1 MVNPSAKQ
9 DPEALVA
16 AKLAS
21 LPTKPGC
28 YLFIDKTGA
37 VVYVGKAKSLR
48 SRVRSYF
55 QESGSD
61 ARYFIPI
68 LRKIVADLETVVTA
82 TEKEAAVLENEL
94 VKQHKPRF
102 NVKLRDDKD
111 FLCLK
116 LDPQKEWPMLE
127 TVRRPAPDKARYFGP
142 YHSATSARRTLHL
155 VNKHFQLRT
164 CSDAEMAS
172 RRRPCLQYQIKRCL
186 APCVMDVDRE
196 LYTEMV
202 RSVALFLEGRHDELT
217 GELTARMR
225 DASRELEFERA
236 AIYRDQLR
244 AVEAVREAQ
253 RVVYV
258 KDVDQDVVGIYREG
272 TLVEVEVIL
281 VRQGRVT
288 DTLSF
293 SLRNMELPDDEVLGG
308 FLNEYYGVASTTI
321 PDEVLVPVLPDGA
334 EGVAEWLSDRRGRKV
349 ALFAPQRGPRV
360 DLLKMASE
368 NAAHAFREKQRSSD
382 DLEARLEELRERLRL
397 PTLPRRIECC
407 DISHLGGGDTV
418 GSIVALLDGQPDKK
432 RYRSFNVKSVADGDD
447 YAAMYEVL
455 ARRFRRG
462 KSARPASPQP
472 AADSE
477 AAALGTSEAAAGD
490 EGEREQAE
498 RDATE
503 SDAAE
508 RDTTAREVPELD
520 EAESDLAES
529 DEAESDLAESDE
541 AESDLAESDE
551 AESDLAESDEA
562 ESDVAD
568 EEIGLVAAS
577 DAPAESE
584 TAEVP
589 ATAARQAAASA
600 EEAPKS
606 AQSGGAEWDLPD
618 LLVVDGGRGQ
628 LQVALSAAR
637 DLGLHGLPIVG
648 LAKERETQAGEKLV
662 DRVYLPGQKNG
673 IPLRSTSSALF
684 FLARARDEAH
694 RFANHARK
702 RLGKAR
708 RLRSEIE
715 DIPGLGS
722 AVRTALLR
730 ELGSLEA
737 VRRATDAQILAVTG
751 VTKRHLSALR
761 KVIPSPEVPQPDAPA
776 EGGGAPSGPRGSRG
790 ERERSRRSGADR

>member
-9 DPEALVA
+9 DPEALLA

-116 LDPQKEWPMLE
+116 LDTQKEWPMLE

-258 KDVDQDVVGIYREG
+258 KDVDQDVVGLYREG
-272 TLVEVEVIL
+272 TLVEVEVIM

-349 ALFAPQRGPRV
+349 TLFVPQRGPRV
-360 DLLKMASE
+360 DLLKMANE

-462 KSARPASPQP
+462 KAARPASPP
-472 AADSE
+472 AVADDAESGAAPGAPE
-477 AAALGTSEAAAGD
+477 AAVSDLP
-490 EGEREQAE
+490 EG
-498 RDATE
+498 
-503 SDAAE
+503 DAAE
-508 RDTTAREVPELD
+508 GAADDAIENEAPEG
-520 EAESDLAES
+520 EAIEADAAEATF
-529 DEAESDLAESDE
+529 DP
-541 AESDLAESDE
+541 
-551 AESDLAESDEA
+551 
-562 ESDVAD
+562 
-568 EEIGLVAAS
+568 AS
-577 DAPAESE
+577 AGDAPPE
-584 TAEVP
+584 TEAALAP
-589 ATAARQAAASA
+589 ATAERQAAGSAS
-600 EEAPKS
+600 EAPKS

-648 LAKERETQAGEKLV
+648 LAKERETQSGEKLV

-730 ELGSLEA
+730 ELGSLEG

-761 KVIPSPEVPQPDAPA
+761 KVIPSPEASPSAAPA
-776 EGGGAPSGPRGSRG
+776 EGGGDPDKAPGLTR
-790 ERERSRRSGADR
+790 

>member
-334 EGVAEWLSDRRGRKV
+334 EGVAEWLGDRRGRKV
-349 ALFAPQRGPRV
+349 ALFVPQRGPRV

-462 KSARPASPQP
+462 KAARSASPQP
-472 AADSE
+472 AADGE
-477 AAALGTSEAAAGD
+477 AAALGTSEAAASD

-503 SDAAE
+503 SDAVE
-508 RDTTAREVPELD
+508 RDTTARDASELD
-520 EAESDLAES
+520 EAESDLAVT
-529 DEAESDLAESDE
+529 DD
-541 AESDLAESDE
+541 
-551 AESDLAESDEA
+551 AESDEA
-562 ESDVAD
+562 ESDVVD
-568 EEIGLVAAS
+568 EELGLVAAS
-577 DAPAESE
+577 DAPPEE

-589 ATAARQAAASA
+589 ATAERRTGASA

-606 AQSGGAEWDLPD
+606 AQSGGSEWDLPD

-761 KVIPSPEVPQPDAPA
+761 KVIPSPEAPQPDAPA
-776 EGGGAPSGPRGSRG
+776 EGGGAPSRPQGSRG
-790 ERERSRRSGADR
+790 ERERSRRSGVDR

>member
-9 DPEALVA
+9 DPEALLA

-116 LDPQKEWPMLE
+116 LDTQKEWPMLE

-258 KDVDQDVVGIYREG
+258 KDVDQDVVGLYREG
-272 TLVEVEVIL
+272 TLVEVEVIM

-334 EGVAEWLSDRRGRKV
+334 EGVAEWLGDRRGRKV
-349 ALFAPQRGPRV
+349 TLFVPQRGPRV

-462 KSARPASPQP
+462 KAARPASPP
-472 AADSE
+472 AVADDAESGAAPGASE
-477 AAALGTSEAAAGD
+477 AAASDLP
-490 EGEREQAE
+490 EG
-498 RDATE
+498 
-503 SDAAE
+503 DAAE
-508 RDTTAREVPELD
+508 GAADDAIEN
-520 EAESDLAES
+520 EALECEAIEADAAEENI
-529 DEAESDLAESDE
+529 DP
-541 AESDLAESDE
+541 
-551 AESDLAESDEA
+551 
-562 ESDVAD
+562 
-568 EEIGLVAAS
+568 AS
-577 DAPAESE
+577 AGDAPPETEAALA
-584 TAEVP
+584 TAE
-589 ATAARQAAASA
+589 RQAAGSAS
-600 EEAPKS
+600 EAPKS

-648 LAKERETQAGEKLV
+648 LAKERETQSGEKLV

-730 ELGSLEA
+730 ELGSLEG

-761 KVIPSPEVPQPDAPA
+761 KVIPSPETSPSAAPA
-776 EGGGAPSGPRGSRG
+776 EGGGDPEKAPGLTR
-790 ERERSRRSGADR
+790 

>member
-9 DPEALVA
+9 DPEALLA

-61 ARYFIPI
+61 DRYFIPI

-116 LDPQKEWPMLE
+116 LDTQKEWPMLE

-244 AVEAVREAQ
+244 AVETVREAQ

-258 KDVDQDVVGIYREG
+258 KDVDQDVVGLYREG
-272 TLVEVEVIL
+272 TLVEVEVIM

-308 FLNEYYGVASTTI
+308 FLNEYYGVASTLI

-334 EGVAEWLSDRRGRKV
+334 EGVAEWLGDRRGRKV
-349 ALFAPQRGPRV
+349 TLFVPQRGPRA

-432 RYRSFNVKSVADGDD
+432 RYRTFNVKSVADGDD

-462 KSARPASPQP
+462 KAARPASPL
-472 AADSE
+472 ALADAVAGDSE
-477 AAALGTSEAAAGD
+477 AAASDVFEGD
-490 EGEREQAE
+490 VME
-498 RDATE
+498 DVTE
-503 SDAAE
+503 NEPSDGDVTENEPPDGDVTDGDAAE
-508 RDTTAREVPELD
+508 ETSGPVSA
-520 EAESDLAES
+520 
-529 DEAESDLAESDE
+529 
-541 AESDLAESDE
+541 
-551 AESDLAESDEA
+551 
-562 ESDVAD
+562 
-568 EEIGLVAAS
+568 G
-577 DAPAESE
+577 DAPPETESAQVFAE
-584 TAEVP
+584 
-589 ATAARQAAASA
+589 RQAAGSAS
-600 EEAPKS
+600 EAPKS
-606 AQSGGAEWDLPD
+606 AQPGGAEWDLPD

-637 DLGLHGLPIVG
+637 DLGLHDLPIVG

-708 RLRSEIE
+708 RLRSGIE

-722 AVRTALLR
+722 PVRTALLR
-730 ELGSLEA
+730 ELGSLEG

-761 KVIPSPEVPQPDAPA
+761 KVIPSPEAPPPAAPA
-776 EGGGAPSGPRGSRG
+776 PVEDGGDPDKDPGLTR
-790 ERERSRRSGADR
+790 

>member
-9 DPEALVA
+9 DPEALLA

-21 LPTKPGC
+21 LPTTPGC
-28 YLFIDKTGA
+28 YLFIDKAGA

-116 LDPQKEWPMLE
+116 LDTQKAWPMLE

-164 CSDAEMAS
+164 CSDTEMAS

-217 GELTARMR
+217 GELTTRMR

-281 VRQGRVT
+281 VRRGRVT

-334 EGVAEWLSDRRGRKV
+334 EGVAEWLGDRRGRKV
-349 ALFAPQRGPRV
+349 ALFVPQRGPRV
-360 DLLKMASE
+360 DLLKMANE

-382 DLEARLEELRERLRL
+382 DLEARLEEIRERLRL

-455 ARRFRRG
+455 SRRFRRG
-462 KSARPASPQP
+462 KAARQASPAST
-472 AADSE
+472 ADSE
-477 AAALGTSEAAAGD
+477 AALGAEGAPESDVMEGVTESDMMESDPAESDALES
-490 EGEREQAE
+490 
-498 RDATE
+498 DATE
-503 SDAAE
+503 G
-508 RDTTAREVPELD
+508 
-520 EAESDLAES
+520 DLA
-529 DEAESDLAESDE
+529 DEDIALAT
-541 AESDLAESDE
+541 
-551 AESDLAESDEA
+551 
-562 ESDVAD
+562 
-568 EEIGLVAAS
+568 AS
-577 DAPAESE
+577 DAPPE
-584 TAEVP
+584 TEGTPVS
-589 ATAARQAAASA
+589 AAAERESA
-600 EEAPKS
+600 G
-606 AQSGGAEWDLPD
+606 SGGDVSRRAEAGGGEWDLPD
-618 LLVVDGGRGQ
+618 LFVVDGGRGQ

-648 LAKERETQAGEKLV
+648 LAKERETQTGEKLV

-730 ELGSLEA
+730 ELGSMEG

-751 VTKRHLSALR
+751 ATKRHLSALR
-761 KVIPSPEVPQPDAPA
+761 KVIPSPESSQPDAPA
-776 EGGGAPSGPRGSRG
+776 EDTGDLSKARGLTR
-790 ERERSRRSGADR
+790 